1 MEIKTRAFPYPVLGP
16 TLEDR
21 DDFTAGHV
29 RLVNATG
36 SVAPERYSIRFRF
49 EISHPFIAGLV
60 DSGDASPAVVVEC
73 RQNFY
78 RRRHSVS
85 LGMNEM
91 VIPAD
96 ELRGIVQVTP
106 LISAMRELTNY
117 RPDSLNTDYD
127 GVTIRVPKHGI
138 LAYGPNFE
146 FIAEPKSDRLRK
158 ISSIMRVIQTED
170 AGTRM
175 TVNIGG
181 PRIHVEV
188 STNQFRF
195 YQSVAASRQGSAI
208 LASMLVLPVLVDVFH
223 RIKGSDQDG
232 LEDFRW
238 FQVVRARL
246 REIGL
251 PVDAPDFDPMK
262 AAQALLDSPF
272 ARGITELVERL
283 DLEGE
288 N

>member
-1 MEIKTRAFPYPVLGP
+1 MEIKTRSFPYPVLGP
-16 TLEDR
+16 NL
-21 DDFTAGHV
+21 DDFTGGFV
-29 RLVNATG
+29 RLADASG
-36 SVAPERYSIRFRF
+36 EVAPERYSIRFSF
-49 EISHPFIAGLV
+49 ELSHPFIAGLV
-60 DSGDASPAVVVEC
+60 ASGDASPAVVVEC

-78 RRRHSVS
+78 RRRHLVR
-85 LGMNEM
+85 LGSNEM

-96 ELRGIVQVTP
+96 ELRGLVQVTP
-106 LISAMRELTNY
+106 LVSAARDLAGY
-117 RPDSLNTDYD
+117 RPDFLNPDYD
-127 GVTIRVPKHGI
+127 GVQIRVPRHGI

-188 STNQFRF
+188 SPAQFRL
-195 YQSVAASRQGSAI
+195 YRSVAASRQGPAI
-208 LASMLVLPVLVDVFH
+208 LSAMLVLPALVDVFH
-223 RIKGSDQDG
+223 RVKGIDPEE

-246 REIGL
+246 REVSQ
-251 PVDAPDFDPMK
+251 PVDVPDFDPMK

-283 DLEGE
+283 DLEGG

>member
-1 MEIKTRAFPYPVLGP
+1 MEIKTRSFPYPVLGP
-16 TLEDR
+16 NL
-21 DDFTAGHV
+21 DDFTGGFV
-29 RLVNATG
+29 RLTDAAG

-49 EISHPFIAGLV
+49 EISHSFIAGLI

-78 RRRHSVS
+78 RRRYHVN
-85 LGMNEM
+85 LGINEM
-91 VIPAD
+91 IIPAD

-106 LISAMRELTNY
+106 LISARRELTNY
-117 RPDSLNTDYD
+117 RPDLLNNDYD

-158 ISSIMRVIQTED
+158 ISSIMRVIQKED

-181 PRIHVEV
+181 HRIHVEV
-188 STNQFRF
+188 STDQFRL

-208 LASMLVLPVLVDVFH
+208 LASMLVLPALVDVFH
-223 RIKGSDQDG
+223 RIKGSDQNG

-246 REIGL
+246 REVGL
-251 PVDAPDFDPMK
+251 SVDAQDFDPMK
-262 AAQALLDSPF
+262 AAQSLLDSPF
-272 ARGITELVERL
+272 ARGVTELVERL
-283 DLEGE
+283 DLEGG